1 MKPTNRLA
9 NESSPYL
16 LQHAHNPVN
25 WYPWCAEALEKAKQ
39 EDKLILV
46 SIGYSACH
54 WCHVMEKESFEDV
67 STAYLMNQ
75 YFVCIKVDREER
87 PDLDHFYMDA
97 LQAISGQGGWP
108 LNMFLTPD
116 GKPFYGGTYFPPQAM
131 HQRISWKELLVQ
143 LHDAFIKRRNE
154 IEEQANHLLDYL
166 KKSNQVIPKKDVS
179 FDIPTEEKFT
189 KQQLEKIFQQLM
201 ASADTHEGGFG
212 NAPKFPQTY
221 SIQFLLRYY
230 HFFGDPTALNHAI
243 LSLKKMM
250 RGGIYDHVGGGFCR
264 YSTDAQWKVP
274 HFEKMAYDNALLLMV
289 LTETFQITKDDE
301 IKRVI
306 YETVDFLIREML
318 GAEGGFYA
326 ALDADSE
333 GVEGKFYVW
342 SKEEFEAV
350 VGEYSKTLCDYFN
363 IKEDGNWEH
372 VNILFTSQSIIEW
385 ANEQGI
391 SEAKA
396 IGILSG
402 VKKKLLNARES
413 RIRPG
418 LDDKIIL
425 GWNAL
430 LSNALF
436 QAALVFNE
444 SSWMEVAEKNTQFL
458 IKEFFDEFNHQWKHT
473 YKNKVVKFPAFLDDL
488 AYFIQLLLTA
498 HQATASL
505 SYLHQAKEIAEYVI
519 EHFSDDENT
528 YFYFTPDFHH
538 DIMVRKIDLYD
549 GATPSG
555 NSIMAYNLMSLG
567 IMFDQKAWK
576 ERAHKMLE
584 GLETTLLR
592 YPTSFGKWGNLFI
605 ELHKGIGELAVLG
618 IDALVVSKGIYADF
632 LPNKVVVIS
641 DKSNDTI
648 PLLIGR
654 SAEENTKFFVCRDFA
669 CLAPVGEAQEAI
681 RLLLTISDQD

>member
-9 NESSPYL
+9 KESSPYL

-25 WYPWCAEALEKAKQ
+25 WYPWCEEALEKAKH

-54 WCHVMEKESFEDV
+54 WCHVMEKESFEDA
-67 STAYLMNQ
+67 STAYLMNE
-75 YFVCIKVDREER
+75 YFICIKVDREER

-116 GKPFYGGTYFPPQAM
+116 GKPFYGGTYFPPQSM

-154 IEEQANHLLDYL
+154 IEEQANHVLDHL
-166 KKSNQVIPKKDVS
+166 KKSNQVIPKKEVS
-179 FDIPTEEKFT
+179 FEIPPEEKFT
-189 KQQLEKIFQQLM
+189 TQQIEKIFHQLM
-201 ASADTHEGGFG
+201 AVADKHEGGFG

-230 HFFGDPTALNHAI
+230 HFFRDQNALNHAM

-264 YSTDAQWKVP
+264 YSTDATWKVP

-289 LTETFQITKDDE
+289 LTEAFQITKDDE
-301 IKRVI
+301 IKNVM
-306 YETVDFLIREML
+306 YETIDFIIREML
-318 GAEGGFYA
+318 DAGGGFYA

-342 SKEEFEAV
+342 SKAEFEAV
-350 VGEYSKTLCDYFN
+350 AGEHARMLCEYFN
-363 IKEDGNWEH
+363 IEEHGNWEH
-372 VNILFTSQSIIEW
+372 ENILFTTQSILEW
-385 ANEQGI
+385 ASKEGI
-391 SEAKA
+391 SEQRAKE
-396 IGILSG
+396 IKTE
-402 VKKKLLNARES
+402 VKQRLLDARGS

-430 LSNALF
+430 LANALF

-444 SSWMEVAEKNTQFL
+444 SSWMKVAEKNTQFL
-458 IKEFFDEFNHQWKHT
+458 MKEFFDEINHQWKHT
-473 YKNKVVKFPAFLDDL
+473 YKHQVVKFPAFLDDL

-498 HQATASL
+498 HEATASL
-505 SYLHQAKEIAEYVI
+505 NYLHLAKEIAEYVV
-519 EHFSDDENT
+519 EHFSDEATT
-528 YFYFTPDFHH
+528 YFYFSPDFHH

-555 NSIMAYNLMSLG
+555 NSIMASNLLKLG
-567 IMFDQKAWK
+567 IIFDERSWK
-576 ERAHKMLE
+576 DRAFKMLE
-584 GLETTLLR
+584 GLETTLTR
-592 YPTSFGKWGNLFI
+592 YPTSFGKWGNLCI
-605 ELHKGIGELAVLG
+605 DLNRGIGELAILG
-618 IDALVVSKGIYADF
+618 KGALVASKGIYGDF

-641 DKSNDTI
+641 ENANDAV
-648 PLLIGR
+648 PLLRGR
-654 SAEENTKFFVCRDFA
+654 SAGETPQFFVCRDFA
-669 CLAPVGEAQEAI
+669 CLTPVEEAKEAI
-681 RLLLTISDQD
+681 KLLLTISEHA

>member
-1 MKPTNRLA
+1 
-9 NESSPYL
+9 
-16 LQHAHNPVN
+16 
-25 WYPWCAEALEKAKQ
+25 
-39 EDKLILV
+39 
-46 SIGYSACH
+46 
-54 WCHVMEKESFEDV
+54 
-67 STAYLMNQ
+67 
-75 YFVCIKVDREER
+75 
-87 PDLDHFYMDA
+87 
-97 LQAISGQGGWP
+97 
-108 LNMFLTPD
+108 
-116 GKPFYGGTYFPPQAM
+116 
-131 HQRISWKELLVQ
+131 
-143 LHDAFIKRRNE
+143 
-154 IEEQANHLLDYL
+154 
-166 KKSNQVIPKKDVS
+166 
-179 FDIPTEEKFT
+179 
-189 KQQLEKIFQQLM
+189 
-201 ASADTHEGGFG
+201 
-212 NAPKFPQTY
+212 
-221 SIQFLLRYY
+221 
-230 HFFGDPTALNHAI
+230 
-243 LSLKKMM
+243 
-250 RGGIYDHVGGGFCR
+250 
-264 YSTDAQWKVP
+264 
-274 HFEKMAYDNALLLMV
+274 
-289 LTETFQITKDDE
+289 
-301 IKRVI
+301 
-306 YETVDFLIREML
+306 
-318 GAEGGFYA
+318 
-326 ALDADSE
+326 
-333 GVEGKFYVW
+333 YVW

-350 VGEYSKTLCDYFN
+350 VGEHSKTLCDYFN

-396 IGILSG
+396 IEILSG

-436 QAALVFNE
+436 QTALVFNE

-458 IKEFFDEFNHQWKHT
+458 SKEFFDEINHQWKHT

-498 HQATASL
+498 HQATAAL

-528 YFYFTPDFHH
+528 YFYFSPDFHH

-584 GLETTLLR
+584 GLEATLLR

-605 ELHKGIGELAVLG
+605 ELNKGIGELAILG
-618 IDALVVSKGIYADF
+618 RDALVASKGIYADF

-641 DKSNDTI
+641 DKSNDSI

-681 RLLLTISDQD
+681 RLLLTISGQD